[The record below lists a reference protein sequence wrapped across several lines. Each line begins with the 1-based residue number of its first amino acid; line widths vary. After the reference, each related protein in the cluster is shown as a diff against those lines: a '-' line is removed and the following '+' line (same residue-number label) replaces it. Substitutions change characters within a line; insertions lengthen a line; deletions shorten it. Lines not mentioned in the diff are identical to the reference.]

1 MKKVL
6 VSTSR
11 RHTRI
16 DEPSGHL
23 IAYDLENQKIDRF
36 SEIIE
41 PPYREENP
49 NPRGGLRG
57 LKGISIH
64 NNRIAVANASTIFF
78 YDEKWNPISYIWHPS
93 CAGIHDIALMD
104 DKIWVTGS
112 RNDLLMCL
120 DLDGNPLEFYDTR
133 AFAPLLDISKWQPK
147 PFLTNTQIKN
157 GEIDFRDP
165 RTHDEVFCDS
175 SHVNSLTIMQN
186 GDLLISCGL
195 LKNPNHLRLLF
206 IKNWLIRKGVW
217 QKVVE
222 LNGFMLQNI
231 LQKKMKNRHSGDLV
245 LQPARGYSAILRITK
260 DRDVQ
265 PCLIFDNATAPAHS
279 VRVLNDGTAI
289 YLKTSSGE
297 IIHFEPES
305 GEVISTTVIGESFL
319 RGARELPDGSLL
331 LGDSNRI
338 IHFDLHTRKIL
349 SINLISDD
357 PLEAIFDF
365 CILPDH
371 FSLPPEDFVSHHA
384 KYLPVSQI

>member
-11 RHTRI
+11 RHTRV

-64 NNRIAVANASTIFF
+64 NNRIAVANASTIFY